1 METFLKMK
9 TDHVGQ
15 IVLDEAD
22 LIDMIM
28 ADRDL
33 ESISG
38 ALVDGTVDLE
48 AAAFWLEYVPKF
60 TYWTEP
66 LDQEAFDQVQQ
77 QNWHMPEKYKQLD
90 IAEYVLNL
98 CKTDAELQRCGHELM
113 LYQERGLFDLL
124 RFLTYLV
131 DVMRENRV
139 IWGVGRGS
147 SVSSY
152 VLYKLGI
159 HRIDSMFYDLDVE
172 EFLR

>member
-1 METFLKMK
+1 MK
-9 TDHVGQ
+9 IDSVGQ
-15 IVLDEAD
+15 IVLEETD

-28 ADRDL
+28 SGRDL
-33 ESISG
+33 ESISN

-48 AAAFWLEYVPKF
+48 AAAYWLEHVPRF

-77 QNWHMPEKYKQLD
+77 QNWHMPDRYKQLD

-98 CKTDAELQRCGHELM
+98 CATDAELQRCGHELM

-159 HRIDSMFYDLDVE
+159 HRIDSMFYDLEVE

>member
-1 METFLKMK
+1 MK
-9 TDHVGQ
+9 TDAVGQ
-15 IVLDEAD
+15 IVLNESD

-28 ADRDL
+28 CDRDL
-33 ESISG
+33 ESISE
-38 ALVDGTVDLE
+38 AMIVDGSVDLE

-131 DVMRENRV
+131 DVMREN
-139 IWGVGRGS
+139 
-147 SVSSY
+147 
-152 VLYKLGI
+152 
-159 HRIDSMFYDLDVE
+159 
-172 EFLR
+172 